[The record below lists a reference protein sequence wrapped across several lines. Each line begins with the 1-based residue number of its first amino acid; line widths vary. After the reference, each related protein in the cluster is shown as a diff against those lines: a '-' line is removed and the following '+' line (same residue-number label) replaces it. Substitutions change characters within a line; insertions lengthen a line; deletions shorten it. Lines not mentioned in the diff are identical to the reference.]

1 MQQETVNT
9 GCRGLLLVLQQST
22 SYSELLFLRQGS
34 LKVAMSSGLALNS
47 LFSLPSAATIET
59 RAITLRFKL
68 TGFLLVCFL

>member
-1 MQQETVNT
+1 MQQKTVNT
-9 GCRGLLLVLQQST
+9 GCTGLLLVLQQST
-22 SYSELLFLRQGS
+22 SYNELFLRQGS